1 MAILGRDFQ
10 RCQKCRQEVRQGR
23 MRKNAQLMK
32 ESNLLII
39 IMISND
45 SSSILP
51 SSQTTVHESGA

>member
-1 MAILGRDFQ
+1 MLGRDLQ
-10 RCQKCRQEVRQGR
+10 RCQKCRQEFRQSR

-32 ESNLLII
+32 EMNLLII